1 MSIITT
7 FWEEVEKTPSS
18 FNPEEPIV
26 HLGVVVSPNA
36 TEFQRSIFL
45 GCTSPEKFA
54 QEFFATPPP
63 PTVLDLG
70 AGLGTNSLT
79 MARNGSHVTAIDS
92 SKELLTLFSE
102 SSKGVCPKENL
113 RLCKGD
119 IATMQS
125 YQGPFDL
132 VLAVDI
138 LPYLSPTSLQST
150 LKKIH
155 ECLSPDGIFVGTLF
169 TLISK
174 ETPFH
179 TFMGK
184 IGAHFYKGDEK
195 FVRDILTYSGFK
207 IIALE
212 KKRYGQ
218 FRFKATKT

>member
-1 MSIITT
+1 
-7 FWEEVEKTPSS
+7 
-18 FNPEEPIV
+18 
-26 HLGVVVSPNA
+26 
-36 TEFQRSIFL
+36 
-45 GCTSPEKFA
+45 
-54 QEFFATPPP
+54 
-63 PTVLDLG
+63 
-70 AGLGTNSLT
+70 
-79 MARNGSHVTAIDS
+79 
-92 SKELLTLFSE
+92 
-102 SSKGVCPKENL
+102 
-113 RLCKGD
+113 
-119 IATMQS
+119 
-125 YQGPFDL
+125 
-132 VLAVDI
+132 
-138 LPYLSPTSLQST
+138 

>member
-1 MSIITT
+1 MSEITT
-7 FWEEVEKTPSS
+7 FWEKVEKTPSL
-18 FNPEEPIV
+18 FKPQEPIV

-45 GCTSPEKFA
+45 ECTSPEKFA
-54 QEFFATPPP
+54 QEFFATPPR
-63 PTVLDLG
+63 TILDLG

-79 MARNGSHVTAIDS
+79 MAANGSHVTAIDS
-92 SKELLTLFSE
+92 SKELLTKFSQ

-113 RLCKGD
+113 RLRKGD
-119 IATMQS
+119 IATMPS
-125 YQGPFDL
+125 YEGPFDL

-174 ETPFH
+174 EEPFH
-179 TFMGK
+179 IFMGK
-184 IGAHFYKGDEK
+184 IGAHFYKGYEK

-212 KKRYGQ
+212 EKEYGQ